1 MKPKNTE
8 DLEEKIIR
16 ENVSMLTSRKFLD
29 IVEAK
34 KTDKYGMHVVVNA
47 YTNDCAQI
55 INFSNSPD
63 EKPYHRIGF
72 TVETS
77 NNRIKYLSFDGELP
91 PGHEIIEKSVQKANL
106 LNSSRTN

>member
-47 YTNDCAQI
+47 
-55 INFSNSPD
+55 
-63 EKPYHRIGF
+63 
-72 TVETS
+72 
-77 NNRIKYLSFDGELP
+77 
-91 PGHEIIEKSVQKANL
+91 
-106 LNSSRTN
+106 